1 MTQCNYH
8 QGDILYLDFEG
19 SRGNEI
25 KGIHP
30 AVVIS
35 NDLYNQNT
43 NYIIVVPVTSGG
55 TNFDG
60 YVNLRGY
67 RNVYGRVNA
76 TQIYTQ
82 SLERQRSNV
91 LDSLRQEDFKK
102 IMQKVGDQLKSLVIY

>member
-1 MTQCNYH
+1 MTQREYH
-8 QGDILYLDFEG
+8 QGDILYFDFSG

-25 KGIHP
+25 RGIRP

-35 NDLYNQNT
+35 NDLYNENT
-43 NYIIVVPVTSGG
+43 DYIIVVPVTSGG
-55 TNFDG
+55 TEFGG

-82 SLERQRSNV
+82 SIERQRSNV
-91 LDSLRQEDFKK
+91 LDSLREDDFEK
-102 IMQKVGDQLKSLVIY
+102 IMAKINNQFKELVGY